1 MYVYNSEIIF
11 NWNFNVFVFFWLLF
25 EKKIKWEKKIVLL
38 YIIDIE
44 SGSKVFKKISWVV
57 FMWNYLLKIYLIIF
71 VYYVFSEGYYMY
83 E

>member
-1 MYVYNSEIIF
+1 MCLY
-11 NWNFNVFVFFWLLF
+11 FFDCCLRRKKF
-25 EKKIKWEKKIVLL
+25 EIVLL

-57 FMWNYLLKIYLIIF
+57 FMWNYLFIIYLIIF

>member
-1 MYVYNSEIIF
+1 MYMYNSEIIF

-25 EKKIKWEKKIVLL
+25 EKKKKFEIVLL

-57 FMWNYLLKIYLIIF
+57 FMWNYLFIIYLLIF

-83 E
+83 DM